1 MNARLFLFLFLSLII
16 LFLHSLWLSHHQPSL
31 PPAISKPS
39 TESPKKEEIIPL
51 KTETKTRI
59 SIPVEKIKINSG
71 LFEASLLSDG
81 KIGTLSLFK
90 FTKKGKP
97 YPVLRPENNCFS
109 IKVGEEELLPISFS
123 LPTMEFYYCLGEL
136 EIKKKYIFDP
146 DSYLFKIN
154 LTFMNTSKKSLTTPP
169 ITLCLSSLLGQDIGS
184 HGSPQCY
191 LVNNSLKDMKH
202 SGGGILEGIGLKEK
216 TPIYQKIQINEPVD
230 WLVQRDKYFI
240 FSAVPK
246 MRPQSSY
253 FIQKADKSYQME
265 AEFSGYLL
273 EPGKSVDNF
282 IEVYIGPKDYKE
294 LSKFGLVKLSG
305 MWFLARWILYSL
317 SLFYK
322 MVGNYGLAIILLTII
337 IKIALHPLTRKNFKA
352 MKAMSKLKPH
362 MERLK
367 EKHKDPKILQEET
380 MKLYKEHRVNPFG
393 GCLPLLLQ
401 MPVFFALYSAFDN
414 GIELRGAPFIFWIQD
429 LSSKDPYFVLP
440 ILMGVSMFIQQKM
453 TPSASGDPSTEK
465 IMLMMPIIFTFMFL
479 QFPSGL
485 VLYWLIQNIVT
496 IVEHWLIEKGIE
508 K

>member
-16 LFLHSLWLSHHQPSL
+16 LFLHSLWMQHQQPPL
-31 PPAISKPS
+31 PVPDKPS
-39 TESPKKEEIIPL
+39 IESPKKEEVILPKI
-51 KTETKTRI
+51 ETKTRI
-59 SIPVEKIKINSG
+59 SIPIEETKIKSG
-71 LFEASLLSDG
+71 LFEATVFSDG
-81 KIGTLSLFK
+81 KIGTLSLLR
-90 FTKKGKP
+90 FTKKEKP
-97 YPVLRPENNCFS
+97 YPVLSPENNCFS
-109 IKVGEEELLPISFS
+109 IKAGEEELLPVTSS
-123 LPTMEFYYCLGEL
+123 LQTMEFYYQLGEL
-136 EIKKKYIFDP
+136 EIKKRYIFDP
-146 DSYLFKIN
+146 DSYLFKTV
-154 LTFMNTSKKSLTTPP
+154 LTLTNTSKKAMTTPP
-169 ITLCLSSLLGQDIGS
+169 ILLCLSSLLGQDVGG

-191 LVNNSLKDMKH
+191 LVNNGLKDIGY
-202 SGGGILEGIGLKEK
+202 SGGGVLEGIGLKEK
-216 TPIYQKIQINEPVD
+216 IPLYQKIQIDEPVD
-230 WLVQRDKYFI
+230 WLVQKDKYFI

-246 MRPQSSY
+246 MRPQRSY
-253 FIQKADKSYQME
+253 FIQEPDKSYRME

-273 EPGKSVDNF
+273 EPGKSIDNV
-282 IEVYIGPKDYKE
+282 IEVYIGPKDHKE

-317 SLFYK
+317 FLLYK
-322 MVGNYGLAIILLTII
+322 VIGNYGLSIIFLTII

-352 MKAMSKLKPH
+352 MKAMAKLKPH

-380 MKLYKEHRVNPFG
+380 MKLYKEHQVNPFG

-453 TPSASGDPSTEK
+453 SPSASSDPSMDK
-465 IMLMMPIIFTFMFL
+465 MMMMMPIIMTFMFL

-485 VLYWLIQNIVT
+485 VLYWLTQNIVT